1 MIKMRKI
8 RGGRNNTI
16 FSVILVVIGLVLAGV
31 ISYYGWD
38 PVSEFFG
45 LNKPMIAPAP
55 VEGTMQV
62 HFLDVGQGDCALI
75 LSEDK
80 SVLIDSG
87 DSKYAGEVVSY
98 IRRMGVERLDLVIV
112 SHPHA
117 DHIGGMDKVIAA
129 FKPVKLLLPQIP
141 DELVPTTATFERLL
155 DAIEEHDVDVAY
167 AKVGEVIESGEA
179 TVQILAPYSED
190 KFGGVNDY
198 SIAARVV
205 HGGNSFLFTGDM
217 EKAAEEQ
224 LVVRGIDLYADV
236 LKVAHHGSRTSST
249 RSLLENVGG
258 DYAVISVGSPNQY
271 GHPHPETLKRL
282 SETGYEILRTD
293 ESGTIVFI
301 SNSDGLEV
309 KK

>member
-1 MIKMRKI
+1 MRKI